1 MVDQEMAADEAAQS
15 SAPEGD
21 APVADDAPI
30 ADDAPAAADNP
41 VTDAPE
47 TRT

>member
-1 MVDQEMAADEAAQS
+1 MVDQEMVADEAAQS

-21 APVADDAPI
+21 APAADDAPI
-30 ADDAPAAADNP
+30 AENVPAADDP
-41 VTDAPE
+41 VTDAPD

>member
-15 SAPEGD
+15 STPEGD
-21 APVADDAPI
+21 APAADDAPI
-30 ADDAPAAADNP
+30 VENVPAAADDP
-41 VTDAPE
+41 VTDALD

>member
-1 MVDQEMAADEAAQS
+1 MAADEAAQS
-15 SAPEGD
+15 FAPEGD

-30 ADDAPAAADNP
+30 ADDAPAAADDP
-41 VTDAPE
+41 VTDALD